1 MINHIIRILQ
11 HFATNFGILLILWC
25 SFKLWWN
32 FCPGISRSK
41 FHSYGKMSIAV
52 QDQAILHEELK
63 FLRGIFVGFSK
74 CHCFTDCSYF
84 IKQLQNG
91 FPSRIAWSMHLG
103 CCHIWA
109 ESGAFSSAWYKLI
122 QNLQISQGYIF
133 RILQHFATKFCK
145 YTNFKMLFLAAVM
158 QAFPKNSIL
167 NWVLK
172 LNLLTKVS
180 VQ

>member
-1 MINHIIRILQ
+1 
-11 HFATNFGILLILWC
+11 
-25 SFKLWWN
+25 
-32 FCPGISRSK
+32 
-41 FHSYGKMSIAV
+41 MSIAV

-63 FLRGIFVGFSK
+63 FLCGIFVGFSK

-91 FPSRIAWSMHLG
+91 FPNRIAWSMHLG
-103 CCHIWA
+103 CCHTWA
-109 ESGAFSSAWYKLI
+109 ERGAFSSAWYKLI

-145 YTNFKMLFLAAVM
+145 FTNFKMLFLAAMM
-158 QAFPKNSIL
+158 QAFFRDFLGPLHGPKNSIL